1 VKTEV
6 KTPCLPTVNQ
16 KLGIVQPG
24 TTDIGLSNPQVQSTT
39 TACKPAAAGLPAPAA
54 VGHEFPQS

>member
-24 TTDIGLSNPQVQSTT
+24 TTDIGLSNPQ
-39 TACKPAAAGLPAPAA
+39 LPRASLPRQ
-54 VGHEFPQS
+54 GCRLPLRSDMSSPSLES